1 MAKHHVPRQ
10 VAGFNSAQFHSI
22 SPLALAPA
30 MVAALVDLT
39 DAERDLDGY
48 IGQDPALSAYT
59 DAVVAARARVLTHC
73 AVILAGET
81 EDETAYGLQ
90 ITAKMVR
97 TVLTTETPTEV
108 AMIRNIVAM
117 RHDTLLFPLYR
128 AGLPRYNALL
138 DTAFDALAAYIA
150 LPGSGG
156 EVVNHD
162 EMVVISCSTT
172 VAHTG
177 MSRCFT
183 ALLGA
188 MDRFVRAD
196 QMLQR
201 PVAGDVRAPHFTSV
215 MARAEGALTAM
226 HDALHQVMAADLLRR
241 EDRALWEMG
250 YGLFSLIGLEDDDAR
265 LFLFHTLVD
274 YQPQFMVPGAH
285 AVARQTRQM
294 QARFFKLITDM
305 MQLQD
310 FGGPGPDGD
319 GACGPALAA

>member
-1 MAKHHVPRQ
+1 MAKRIDTTIPPFTE
-10 VAGFNSAQFHSI
+10 APLSAM
-22 SPLALAPA
+22 LARFT
-30 MVAALVDLT
+30 ALVWALVHLT
-39 DAERDLDGY
+39 SAERALGGY
-48 IGQDPALSAYT
+48 DGQDPALAAFT
-59 DAVVAARARVLTHC
+59 GAVDAAHARALTHC

-81 EDETAYGLQ
+81 EDEMAYGLQ
-90 ITAKMVR
+90 MAAKMVR
-97 TVLTTETPTEV
+97 TVLTTEKPTEV
-108 AMIRNIVAM
+108 AMIRNMLAM
-117 RHDTLLFPLYR
+117 RHETTLFPLYR

-150 LPGSGG
+150 LPGSVGD
-156 EVVNHD
+156 VVEHE
-162 EMVVISCSTT
+162 EMVGMPGSSR

-183 ALLGA
+183 GLLGA

-201 PVAGDVRAPHFTSV
+201 PVAGDVRALPFGLAMQRSEV
-215 MARAEGALTAM
+215 ALTAM
-226 HDALHQVMAADLLRR
+226 HGALHQVMAADLDRT

-250 YGLFSLIGLEDDDAR
+250 YGLFSLIGLDDDDAR

-274 YQPQFMVPGAH
+274 YQPEFMVSGTY

-294 QARFFKLITDM
+294 QARFFSLVADM

-310 FGGPGPDGD
+310 FGGPGPDGN

>member
-1 MAKHHVPRQ
+1 
-10 VAGFNSAQFHSI
+10 
-22 SPLALAPA
+22 
-30 MVAALVDLT
+30 
-39 DAERDLDGY
+39 
-48 IGQDPALSAYT
+48 
-59 DAVVAARARVLTHC
+59 
-73 AVILAGET
+73 
-81 EDETAYGLQ
+81 
-90 ITAKMVR
+90 
-97 TVLTTETPTEV
+97 
-108 AMIRNIVAM
+108 MIRNIVAM
-117 RHDTLLFPLYR
+117 RHETLLFPLYR
-128 AGLPRYNALL
+128 ANLPRYNGLL

-150 LPGSGG
+150 LPGPGG
-156 EVVNHD
+156 EVVDHQD
-162 EMVVISCSTT
+162 MSCSAT

-201 PVAGDVRAPHFTSV
+201 PVAGDVRAPQFTSA
-215 MARAEGALTAM
+215 MASAEVSLTAM
-226 HDALHQVMAADLLRR
+226 FDALHQVMAADLLRH

-250 YGLFSLIGLEDDDAR
+250 YGLFSLIGQEDDDAR

-274 YQPQFMVPGAH
+274 YQPQFTVPGAH

-294 QARFFKLITDM
+294 QAQFFKLVAEM

>member
-1 MAKHHVPRQ
+1 MAKRIDTTIPP
-10 VAGFNSAQFHSI
+10 FTET
-22 SPLALAPA
+22 PLRA
-30 MVAALVDLT
+30 MFVRFTALVGSLAQLSS
-39 DAERDLDGY
+39 AERDLGGY
-48 IGQDPALSAYT
+48 QGQDPALSAYT
-59 DAVVAARARVLTHC
+59 GAVDAARARVLTHC

-90 ITAKMVR
+90 MAARMVR

-150 LPGSGG
+150 LPGPGG
-156 EVVNHD
+156 DVVDH
-162 EMVVISCSTT
+162 EELSCSAT

-201 PVAGDVRAPHFTSV
+201 PVAGDVRAPQFTSA
-215 MARAEGALTAM
+215 MASAEDALTAM

-241 EDRALWEMG
+241 EDQALWEMG
-250 YGLFSLIGLEDDDAR
+250 YGLFSLIEQDDDDAR
-265 LFLFHTLVD
+265 LFMFHTLLD
-274 YQPQFMVPGAH
+274 YQPQFMVPGTH

-294 QARFFKLITDM
+294 QVRFFKLAADL

>member
-1 MAKHHVPRQ
+1 MATHHVPRQ
-10 VAGFNSAQFHSI
+10 VAGFNSAQFPSI

-48 IGQDPALSAYT
+48 VGQDPALAAYT
-59 DAVVAARARVLTHC
+59 DAVDAARARVLTHC
-73 AVILAGET
+73 AVILAA
-81 EDETAYGLQ
+81 ETADEMAHGLQ
-90 ITAKMVR
+90 MATKMVR

-108 AMIRNIVAM
+108 AMIRNILAM
-117 RHDTLLFPLYR
+117 RHNTVLFPLYR

-150 LPGSGG
+150 LPAPGG
-156 EVVNHD
+156 EVVDHE
-162 EMVVISCSTT
+162 EMSCSAT

-188 MDRFVRAD
+188 MARFVRAD

-201 PVAGDVRAPHFTSV
+201 PVAGDVRAPQFTSA
-215 MARAEGALTAM
+215 MASAEDALTAM

-250 YGLFSLIGLEDDDAR
+250 YGLFSLIGQDDDDAR

-274 YQPQFMVPGAH
+274 YQPQFMVPGTH

-294 QARFFKLITDM
+294 QARFFELAAEM

-310 FGGPGPDGD
+310 FGGPDPDGD

>member
-1 MAKHHVPRQ
+1 M
-10 VAGFNSAQFHSI
+10 I
-22 SPLALAPA
+22 
-30 MVAALVDLT
+30 AALVDLT

-48 IGQDPALSAYT
+48 VGQDPSLSAYT
-59 DAVVAARARVLTHC
+59 DAVDAARARALTYC
-73 AVILAGET
+73 AVILACET
-81 EDETAYGLQ
+81 EDEMAYGVQ
-90 ITAKMVR
+90 IAAKMVR
-97 TVLTTETPTEV
+97 TVLTTEKPTEV

-117 RHDTLLFPLYR
+117 RRDTLLFPLYR
-128 AGLPRYNALL
+128 ANLPRYNGLL

-150 LPGSGG
+150 LPEPGG
-156 EVVNHD
+156 EVVDH
-162 EMVVISCSTT
+162 EEISYSAT

-177 MSRCFT
+177 MSQCFT

-201 PVAGDVRAPHFTSV
+201 PVAGDVRAPHFTSA
-215 MARAEGALTAM
+215 MASAEVSLTAM
-226 HDALHQVMAADLLRR
+226 HDALHQVMSADLRRR

-250 YGLFSLIGLEDDDAR
+250 YGLFSLIGQDDDDAR

-274 YQPQFMVPGAH
+274 YQPQFMVPGTH

-294 QARFFKLITDM
+294 QARFFKLIAEM

>member
-1 MAKHHVPRQ
+1 MAKRIDTTIPP
-10 VAGFNSAQFHSI
+10 FPEP
-22 SPLALAPA
+22 PLRA
-30 MVAALVDLT
+30 MFARFTALVGALVQLT
-39 DAERDLDGY
+39 SAERDLGGY
-48 IGQDPALSAYT
+48 QGQDPALSAFT
-59 DAVVAARARVLTHC
+59 DAVDTARAQTLTHC

-81 EDETAYGLQ
+81 EDEMAYGLQ
-90 ITAKMVR
+90 MATKMVR
-97 TVLTTETPTEV
+97 TVLTTETPIEV

-128 AGLPRYNALL
+128 AGLPRYNGLL

-150 LPGSGG
+150 LPGPGG
-156 EVVNHD
+156 EVVDH
-162 EMVVISCSTT
+162 EEISCSAT

-177 MSRCFT
+177 MSRCFS

-201 PVAGDVRAPHFTSV
+201 PVAGDVRAPQFTSA
-215 MARAEGALTAM
+215 MASAEDALTAI
-226 HDALHQVMAADLLRR
+226 HDALDQVMAADLLRR

-250 YGLFSLIGLEDDDAR
+250 YGRFSLIGQDDDDAR

-274 YQPQFMVPGAH
+274 YQPQFMVAGTN

-294 QARFFKLITDM
+294 QTRFFKLIADM

>member
-1 MAKHHVPRQ
+1 MAKRIDTTIPPFTEPPVGDLR
-10 VAGFNSAQFHSI
+10 
-22 SPLALAPA
+22 A
-30 MVAALVDLT
+30 MFVRFTALVGSLPQLSS
-39 DAERDLDGY
+39 AERDLGGY
-48 IGQDPALSAYT
+48 QGQDPALSAYT
-59 DAVVAARARVLTHC
+59 DAVDAARARALTHC

-81 EDETAYGLQ
+81 EDEMAYGLQ
-90 ITAKMVR
+90 MAARMVR

-117 RHDTLLFPLYR
+117 RHDTVLFPLYR

-150 LPGSGG
+150 LPGPGG
-156 EVVNHD
+156 DVVDH
-162 EMVVISCSTT
+162 EELSCSAT

-201 PVAGDVRAPHFTSV
+201 PVAGDVRAPQFTSA
-215 MARAEGALTAM
+215 MASAEDALTAM

-241 EDRALWEMG
+241 EDQALWEMG
-250 YGLFSLIGLEDDDAR
+250 YGLFSLIEQDDDDAR
-265 LFLFHTLVD
+265 LFMFHTLLD
-274 YQPQFMVPGAH
+274 YQPQFMVPGTH

-294 QARFFKLITDM
+294 QVRFFKLAADL

>member
-1 MAKHHVPRQ
+1 MAKRIDTTIPP
-10 VAGFNSAQFHSI
+10 FTEP
-22 SPLALAPA
+22 PLRAMFVRFTALAGS
-30 MVAALVDLT
+30 LVQLT
-39 DAERDLDGY
+39 SAERDLGGY
-48 IGQDPALSAYT
+48 QGQDPALSAFT
-59 DAVVAARARVLTHC
+59 DAVDTARAQTLTHC
-73 AVILAGET
+73 AVILAAET
-81 EDETAYGLQ
+81 EDEMAYGVQ
-90 ITAKMVR
+90 IAAKMVR
-97 TVLTTETPTEV
+97 TVLTTEKPTEV

-150 LPGSGG
+150 LPAPGG
-156 EVVNHD
+156 EVVDHE
-162 EMVVISCSTT
+162 EMSSSAT

-201 PVAGDVRAPHFTSV
+201 PMAGDVRTPPFGLALQRSE
-215 MARAEGALTAM
+215 AALTAM

-250 YGLFSLIGLEDDDAR
+250 YGLFSLIGQDDDDAR

-274 YQPQFMVPGAH
+274 YQPQFMVPGTH

-305 MQLQD
+305 MQLED
-310 FGGPGPDGD
+310 FSGPGPDGN

>member
-1 MAKHHVPRQ
+1 MAKRIDTTIPP
-10 VAGFNSAQFHSI
+10 FTEP
-22 SPLALAPA
+22 PLRA
-30 MVAALVDLT
+30 MFVRFTALVGSLAQLT
-39 DAERDLDGY
+39 SAERDLGGY
-48 IGQDPALSAYT
+48 QGQDPALSAYT
-59 DAVVAARARVLTHC
+59 GAVDAARARALTHC
-73 AVILAGET
+73 AVILAGKT
-81 EDETAYGLQ
+81 EDEMAYGLQ
-90 ITAKMVR
+90 MAARMVR

-117 RHDTLLFPLYR
+117 RQDTLLFPLYR

-150 LPGSGG
+150 LPAPGG
-156 EVVNHD
+156 EVVDHE
-162 EMVVISCSTT
+162 EMSCSAT

-177 MSRCFT
+177 MSRCFI

-188 MDRFVRAD
+188 MERFVRAD

-201 PVAGDVRAPHFTSV
+201 PVAGDVRAPQFTSA
-215 MARAEGALTAM
+215 MASAEDALSAM

-250 YGLFSLIGLEDDDAR
+250 YGLFSLIGQDDDDAR
-265 LFLFHTLVD
+265 LFMFHTLLD
-274 YQPQFMVPGAH
+274 YQPQFMVPGTH

-294 QARFFKLITDM
+294 QVRFFTLAAEL

>member
-1 MAKHHVPRQ
+1 MAKRIDTTIPP
-10 VAGFNSAQFHSI
+10 FTEP
-22 SPLALAPA
+22 PLRAMFVRFTALAGS
-30 MVAALVDLT
+30 LVQLT
-39 DAERDLDGY
+39 SAERDLGCY
-48 IGQDPALSAYT
+48 QGHDPALSAYT
-59 DAVVAARARVLTHC
+59 DAVDAARAQALTHC

-81 EDETAYGLQ
+81 EDEMAYGLQ
-90 ITAKMVR
+90 MATRMVR

-108 AMIRNIVAM
+108 AMIRNILAM
-117 RHDTLLFPLYR
+117 RHDTVLFPLYR
-128 AGLPRYNALL
+128 AGLPRYNGLL

-150 LPGSGG
+150 LPGPRR
-156 EVVNHD
+156 
-162 EMVVISCSTT
+162 EMVDHGEMSCSAT

-188 MDRFVRAD
+188 MDRFVSAD

-201 PVAGDVRAPHFTSV
+201 PVAGDVRAPQFTIA
-215 MARAEGALTAM
+215 MASAEDALTAM

-274 YQPQFMVPGAH
+274 YQPEFMVPGAH

-294 QARFFKLITDM
+294 QVRFFKLIADM

>member
-1 MAKHHVPRQ
+1 MAKRIDTTIPP
-10 VAGFNSAQFHSI
+10 FTEP
-22 SPLALAPA
+22 PLRA
-30 MVAALVDLT
+30 MFARFTALVGALVQLT
-39 DAERDLDGY
+39 SAERDLGGY
-48 IGQDPALSAYT
+48 GGQDPALAAFT
-59 DAVVAARARVLTHC
+59 GAVDAARARALTHC

-81 EDETAYGLQ
+81 EDEMAYGLQ
-90 ITAKMVR
+90 TAAKMVR
-97 TVLTTETPTEV
+97 TVLTTEKPTEV
-108 AMIRNIVAM
+108 AMIRNILAM
-117 RHDTLLFPLYR
+117 RHETVLFPLYR

-138 DTAFDALAAYIA
+138 DTAFDALAAHIA
-150 LPGSGG
+150 LPGTGG
-156 EVVNHD
+156 EVVDHE
-162 EMVVISCSTT
+162 EMVGMSCSAT

-183 ALLGA
+183 GLLGA

-201 PVAGDVRAPHFTSV
+201 PGAGDVRTQPFGLAMQRSE
-215 MARAEGALTAM
+215 AALTAM
-226 HDALHQVMAADLLRR
+226 FDALHQVMSADLLRR

-250 YGLFSLIGLEDDDAR
+250 YGLFSLIGQEDDDAR

-294 QARFFKLITDM
+294 QARFFSLVADM

-310 FGGPGPDGD
+310 FGGPGPDGN